1 MSRRAET
8 GLARRFERLRERFR
22 RDRDRLEAFRW
33 DRQVMARRERLFR
46 QRDLLR
52 ARFRAAVEARRSSL
66 GRLAAKL
73 DGLSPLA
80 VLSRGYALVWH
91 ADGSRLVHDS
101 TDVNVGDPLRVRLHV
116 GTLAA
121 TVTGKEPA

>member
-1 MSRRAET
+1 MT
-8 GLARRFERLRERFR
+8 GG
-22 RDRDRLEAFRW
+22 
-33 DRQVMARRERLFR
+33 
-46 QRDLLR
+46 
-52 ARFRAAVEARRSSL
+52 RSSL
-66 GRLAAKL
+66 GRLAGKL

-91 ADGSRLVHDS
+91 ADGLRLVRDS
-101 TDVNVGDPLRVRLHV
+101 ADVAVGDPLRVRLPV